1 MDLSNFLEREEQAEY
16 HKKLA
21 IEAEAFLQSCGK
33 KPIEVFR
40 MENFVPT
47 PQEENTF
54 GKFHEGDSYVVVK
67 KNDEDY

>member
-21 IEAEAFLQSCGK
+21 AEAEAFLQSCGK

-40 MENFVPT
+40 MEAFVPT
-47 PQEENTF
+47 PQTENTF
-54 GKFHEGDSYVVVK
+54 GKFHEGDSYVVCK
-67 KNDEDY
+67 